1 MGRCCQLL
9 SRGQL
14 NPADTSQARW
24 PYKKFA
30 GTKSLWSSSSES
42 CHSRGWCGN
51 LLKTLAKLT
60 SGSRVGPLWPCK
72 RPRRLIWWVSSRTPT
87 FVPSMRRGSQS
98 CQKTFN
104 WHAASEGRGTNS
116 PDGANTELGPF
127 QDHHILQKVYTYES
141 YSKISKK
148 YKIDPKYK

>member
-9 SRGQL
+9 SRGQR
-14 NPADTSQARW
+14 NPADTGWAWW
-24 PYKKFA
+24 PYEKFA

-42 CHSRGWCGN
+42 YHSRGWCRN
-51 LLKTLAKLT
+51 LLKTSAKLT

-72 RPRRLIWWVSSRTPT
+72 RPWMLIWWDT

-98 CQKTFN
+98 CRKTFN

-127 QDHHILQKVYTYES
+127 RDHHILQKVYTYES
-141 YSKISKK
+141 YPKISKK
-148 YKIDPKYK
+148 YKIDPKYE